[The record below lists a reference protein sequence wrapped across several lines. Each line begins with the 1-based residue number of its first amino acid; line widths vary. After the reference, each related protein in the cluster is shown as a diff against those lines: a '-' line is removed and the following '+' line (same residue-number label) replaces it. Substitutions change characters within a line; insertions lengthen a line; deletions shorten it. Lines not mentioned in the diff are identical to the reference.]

1 MSIIADLSGELM
13 LKKLLLIFLILFLGL
28 SIAWNSPAYAKPNL
42 QAQNDGVV
50 RVFMFWSSTCGHCE
64 YVIKNV
70 LPPLQEQYG
79 KQFEILMVE
88 LVTQEDVDQ
97 LYETADI
104 LGIPKNQ
111 VGVPFMLVGDQ
122 VLLGSD
128 QISNE
133 LPSLMDFHLAR
144 GGTDYP
150 RLDPLVGYLPEA
162 AEANAENAALL
173 QDEGE
178 QSSTPT
184 AIAVTEPVD
193 VTTAEPR
200 SNGLTLALVILVGM
214 ILALAYVIFALL
226 RDSKPGGSQRI
237 IWIDWLIPLVAVL
250 GMGIA
255 GYLTYIENTSVQ
267 AICGPIGDC
276 NTVQNSSYARALG
289 VLPVG
294 ILGLLG
300 YAAILIAWTVH
311 RLREDRLGD
320 YARLALLGMSLFGT
334 LYSIYLTYIEI
345 WVIIAVCIWCL
356 SSAVLMTLLM
366 LLSIRPAREAL
377 DALGEEEDE

>member
-1 MSIIADLSGELM
+1 M
-13 LKKLLLIFLILFLGL
+13 LKKSLLISLILFLVL

-42 QAQNDGVV
+42 QVQNDGVV

-70 LPPLQEQYG
+70 LPPLEEQYG
-79 KQFEILMVE
+79 DQFEILMVE
-88 LVTQEDVDQ
+88 LVTQQDVDR
-97 LYETADI
+97 LYETAAI
-104 LGIPKNQ
+104 VGITKDQ
-111 VGVPFMLVGDQ
+111 VGVPFMLIGDQ

-133 LPSLMDFHLAR
+133 LPRLMDFHLAQ

-150 RLDPLVGYLPEA
+150 RLEPLIGYLPEA
-162 AEANAENAALL
+162 AAGVNAGNAVLL

-237 IWIDWLIPLVAVL
+237 SWIDWLIPVVTVL
-250 GMGIA
+250 GMGVA

-276 NTVQNSSYARALG
+276 NAVQNSSYARVLG

-300 YAAILIAWTVH
+300 YAAILIAWIVH

-320 YARLALLGMSLFGT
+320 YARLAMLGMALFGT

-345 WVIIAVCIWCL
+345 WVIVAVCIWCL